1 MPRHAQRAC
10 DTSAR
15 SPGSAEGA
23 PANAA
28 TCCDAAIATQRLS
41 MDVRAAGEQTLGEP
55 ERTFRVETESRA
67 DIIERRLLATISRGS
82 RSALR
87 RLHSLYFS
95 RLVKFFVHLAPMS
108 TAEVIEDLVVDTM
121 FDVWRT
127 RVSLERC
134 PSLHVAIMRIAWA
147 HASTHLAH
155 SEVPLPPPPQ
165 SSNGPEPNNWLSSR
179 PETLPPLSDVLAT
192 LHVNERA
199 VVHLVHSG
207 HSHQEVA
214 DILRMSCRTVDT
226 YLASSI
232 IALHPWLAARY
243 PSTIADRSY
252 AFLPVGLGA

>member
-1 MPRHAQRAC
+1 
-10 DTSAR
+10 
-15 SPGSAEGA
+15 
-23 PANAA
+23 
-28 TCCDAAIATQRLS
+28 
-41 MDVRAAGEQTLGEP
+41 MDVRATGEHTLGEP
-55 ERTFRVETESRA
+55 EQALSVAAELHA
-67 DIIERRLLATISRGS
+67 DIPERRLLATISRGS

-87 RLHSLYFS
+87 RLHALYFS

-108 TAEVIEDLVVDTM
+108 AAEVVDDLVADTM

-127 RVSLERC
+127 RASLERC

-147 HASTHLAH
+147 HANTHLAH
-155 SEVPLPPPPQ
+155 GEAPLPPQQ
-165 SSNGPEPNNWLSSR
+165 SSNGPEPNSWLSSR

-214 DILRMSCRTVDT
+214 DILRVSCHTVDA
-226 YLASSI
+226 YLASSM

-243 PSTIADRSY
+243 SSTIADHSH
-252 AFLPVGLGA
+252 AFPPVGLGA

>member
-1 MPRHAQRAC
+1 MLCQAQRAC
-10 DTSAR
+10 DTSATSR
-15 SPGSAEGA
+15 GSAPGA
-23 PANAA
+23 PANAT
-28 TCCDAAIATQRLS
+28 TCCDAATAPQGLS
-41 MDVRAAGEQTLGEP
+41 LDVPAAGECALGEP
-55 ERTFRVETESRA
+55 QRTLGVVAEPHA
-67 DIIERRLLATISRGS
+67 DLIERRLLATISGGS

-108 TAEVIEDLVVDTM
+108 AAEVIDDLVADTM

-127 RVSLERC
+127 SASLGRS

-147 HASTHLAH
+147 HASTHLAN
-155 SEVPLPPPPQ
+155 SEVPLPPQ
-165 SSNGPEPNNWLSSR
+165 RQLSNDPESKTWLSGR
-179 PETLPPLSDVLAT
+179 PEALPPLSDVLAT

-214 DILRMSCRTVDT
+214 DILSMSCHTVDA
-226 YLASSI
+226 YLASSM

-243 PSTIADRSY
+243 SSTIGDRSHT
-252 AFLPVGLGA
+252 FPSVGSGA